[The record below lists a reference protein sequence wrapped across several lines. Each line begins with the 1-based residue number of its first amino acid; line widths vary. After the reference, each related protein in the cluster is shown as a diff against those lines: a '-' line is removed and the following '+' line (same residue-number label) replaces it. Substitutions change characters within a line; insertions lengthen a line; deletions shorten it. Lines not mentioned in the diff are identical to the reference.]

1 MSRAPLNWSPRAFA
15 HRGAQ
20 IAVDAGLVAAAFWL
34 AFYFR
39 FDGNV
44 PGRYE
49 KLFAATVGFT
59 LLGMKLFS
67 RAEFRDDA

>member
-1 MSRAPLNWSPRAFA
+1 MRSAPLNWSPRAVA

-20 IAVDAGLVAAAFWL
+20 IAVDTGLVAAAYWL

-49 KLFAATVGFT
+49 RLFAGTVLLVVAIKVVT
-59 LLGMKLFS
+59 LAS
-67 RAEFRDDA
+67 TIVP